1 MVVPLSFGICSLG
14 IFDQRMGRY
23 NYVQVKWLYMN
34 QDNPW
39 TTLSTKTPYENPWI
53 RVEHSDVLT
62 PAGTAGIYGVV
73 RFKNLAVGVVPID
86 QEGYTYLVGQFR
98 YALGRYSWEIPE
110 GGCPL
115 GTDALATAKRELQ
128 EETGL
133 SANEWTTLLETD
145 LSNSVSDEE
154 GIIFLAQGLVQ
165 GQASPE
171 DTEELAVKR
180 VPFAEAYQMVL
191 AGEIRDSLSVMGILR
206 VQLMIQEGKILL

>member
-1 MVVPLSFGICSLG
+1 
-14 IFDQRMGRY
+14 
-23 NYVQVKWLYMN
+23 MN

-165 GQASPE
+165 GKASPE

>member
-1 MVVPLSFGICSLG
+1 
-14 IFDQRMGRY
+14 
-23 NYVQVKWLYMN
+23 MN

-73 RFKNLAVGVVPID
+73 RFKNLAVGIVPID

>member
-1 MVVPLSFGICSLG
+1 
-14 IFDQRMGRY
+14 MGRY

>member
-1 MVVPLSFGICSLG
+1 
-14 IFDQRMGRY
+14 
-23 NYVQVKWLYMN
+23 MN